1 LRVNN
6 AIEEAGDGALVVA
19 GGARL
24 EFKGPTLLFVT
35 HLLA

>member
-1 LRVNN
+1 LN
-6 AIEEAGDGALVVA
+6 AFIDQTRGDDALVVA

-24 EFKGPTLLFVT
+24 EFKGPAVLFVT